1 MYEVTTTGAPGGSG
15 PFSQA
20 IVEDGKIYTAGQGGV
35 DPETGEIVHGGIV
48 PEAEQ
53 VVNNI
58 EKILKAAGASLND
71 IIKVNIYLT
80 NIEDYDELNKTYSEF
95 FDDPY
100 PARSVVEVSDL
111 PIDIRIEV
119 ETVARLP
126 E

>member
-35 DPETGEIVHGGIV
+35 DPETGEIVDGGIA
-48 PEAEQ
+48 PETKQ
-53 VVNNI
+53 VLSNI
-58 EKILKAAGASLND
+58 EKILEAAGASLD
-71 IIKVNIYLT
+71 DVVKVNVYLT
-80 NIEDYDELNKTYSEF
+80 NIDDYDELNSTYSKF

-100 PARSVVEVSDL
+100 PVRSVVEVSDL

>member
-1 MYEVTTTGAPGGSG
+1 MREVTTTEAPGGSG

-35 DPETGEIVHGGIV
+35 DPETGEIVDGGIV
-48 PEAEQ
+48 PETEQ
-53 VVNNI
+53 VLSNI
-58 EKILKAAGASLND
+58 EKILEAAGASLND
-71 IIKVNIYLT
+71 VVKVNVYLT
-80 NIEDYDELNKTYSEF
+80 NIEDYDELNETYSEF

>member
-1 MYEVTTTGAPGGSG
+1 MREVTTSEAPGGSG

-20 IVEDGKIYTAGQGGV
+20 IIEDGKIYTAGQGGV
-35 DPETGEIVHGGIV
+35 DPETGEIVDGGIV
-48 PEAEQ
+48 PETEQ
-53 VVNNI
+53 VLQNI
-58 EKILKAAGASLND
+58 KKILEAAGASLND
-71 IIKVNIYLT
+71 VIKVNIYLT
-80 NIEDYDELNKTYSEF
+80 NIEDYDELNEAYGEF

-119 ETVARLP
+119 ETVARVP